1 MITRYSRPEM
11 RAVWTDENKLKLWL
25 QIELLASEALVKE
38 GVVPTRDCKKIKVG
52 CAKWFANLPGLV
64 ARQRELEKVL
74 NHDVIAFTTA
84 VAEAINDKASRW
96 FHFGLTSSD
105 VGDTCYAVQMQQSAD
120 LLIADVK
127 KLLPVIARRAWE
139 YKFTPCIG
147 RSHGIHAEPT
157 TFGLKLA
164 LMHDEFKRALRRLE
178 TAREVVSVG
187 KISGAV
193 GTSAHL
199 SPRVEAYVCKKL
211 GLRPAPIATQVV
223 QRDIHAEFQ
232 SAMALV
238 GASIERWTVEFRHLQ
253 RTEVLE
259 AEEPFSKGQKGS
271 SAMPHKRNPI
281 TWERL
286 TGLARVL
293 RGNALAALE
302 NVALWHERDIS
313 HSSVERIIFP
323 DSCTLLDYMFGLL
336 TRLMD
341 GLAVYPENMKKNL
354 GLSLGMWNSQTVL
367 LALIRKGLT
376 REAAYKLVQDASM
389 KTWEVKHA
397 GRDDA
402 DFVEVLKATPEVAKH
417 FKRGELEK
425 LCSLAFHF
433 KEVNR
438 RFKRI
443 GAIVIPDN
451 RTKKTKVTKKLE
463 TGRFVFFA
471 PSKFHSTARRR
482 PTAGLPPAEMLSPAS
497 YNQKTSL
504 ALFVPSRIRLRDI
517 LSRPHFPNRLYA
529 CPIRHLLSSPRFHTS
544 PQFSLA

>member
-11 RAVWTDENKLKLWL
+11 RAIWTDENKLHLWL
-25 QIELLASEALVKE
+25 QIELLAGEALVKE
-38 GVVPTRDCKKIKVG
+38 SVVPRADFAKIKRG
-52 CAKWFANLPGLV
+52 ADKWFTDLPGLV
-64 ARQRELEKVL
+64 ARQKELEKTL
-74 NHDVIAFTTA
+74 NHDVIGFTTA
-84 VAEAINDKASRW
+84 VAEKIHDNASRW

-105 VGDTCYAVQMQQSAD
+105 IIDTAFAVQMVQSAD
-120 LLIADVK
+120 ILIQDVRT
-127 KLLPVIARRAWE
+127 VRAAIARQARK

-164 LMHDEFKRALRRLE
+164 LMYDEFGRALDRLE
-178 TAREVVSVG
+178 SARKTAAVG
-187 KISGAV
+187 KLSGAV

-223 QRDIHAEFQ
+223 QRDVHAEF
-232 SAMALV
+232 MTTLALI
-238 GASIERWTVEFRHLQ
+238 GASIERWAVEFRHLQ

-259 AEEPFSKGQKGS
+259 AEEPFTKGQKGS

-293 RGNALAALE
+293 RGNAIAALE

-323 DSCTLLDYMFGLL
+323 DSCTLLDYMLGLL

-341 GLAVYPENMKKNL
+341 GLKKNL

-367 LALIRKGLT
+367 LALIKKGLT
-376 REAAYKLVQDASM
+376 REAAYKLVQDAAM

-402 DFVEVLKATPEVAKH
+402 DFVEQLKAEPAVARH
-417 FKRGELEK
+417 FKPGELEK
-425 LCSLAFHF
+425 LCSLDFHF
-433 KEVNR
+433 KEVNS
-438 RFKRI
+438 RFK
-443 GAIVIPDN
+443 
-451 RTKKTKVTKKLE
+451 KL
-463 TGRFVFFA
+463 
-471 PSKFHSTARRR
+471 
-482 PTAGLPPAEMLSPAS
+482 GL
-497 YNQKTSL
+497 
-504 ALFVPSRIRLRDI
+504 
-517 LSRPHFPNRLYA
+517 
-529 CPIRHLLSSPRFHTS
+529 
-544 PQFSLA
+544 

>member
-11 RAVWTDENKLKLWL
+11 RAIWTDENKLRVWL
-25 QIELLASEALVKE
+25 QIELLASEALVKQ
-38 GVVPTRDCKKIKVG
+38 GLVPKADFAKIKAG
-52 CAKWFANLPGLV
+52 ADKWFADLPGLV
-64 ARQRELEKVL
+64 ARQKELEKTL

-84 VAEAINDKASRW
+84 VAGKINDRASRW

-105 VGDTCYAVQMQQSAD
+105 VGDTACAVQMVQSAD
-120 LLIADVK
+120 ILIADVK
-127 KLLPVIARRAWE
+127 ALRKIIARRARE
-139 YKFTPCIG
+139 SQFMPCIG

-164 LMHDEFKRALRRLE
+164 LMHDEFGRALERLE
-178 TAREVVSVG
+178 RAREVAAVG
-187 KISGAV
+187 KLSGAV

-199 SPRVEAYVCKKL
+199 SPKVESAVCQQL

-232 SAMALV
+232 TTLALV
-238 GASIERWTVEFRHLQ
+238 GASIERWAVEFRHLQ

-259 AEEPFSKGQKGS
+259 TEEPFVKGQKGS
-271 SAMPHKRNPI
+271 SAMPHKRNPL

-293 RGNALAALE
+293 RGNAVAALE

-341 GLAVYPENMKKNL
+341 GLNVYPENMKKNL

-367 LALIRKGLT
+367 LALIKKGLT
-376 REAAYKLVQDASM
+376 REAAYKLVQDAAM

-402 DFVEVLKATPEVAKH
+402 NFVEVLKADPAVAKH
-417 FKRGELEK
+417 FKPGELEK
-425 LCSLAFHF
+425 LCSLEFHF
-433 KEVNR
+433 KEVKNR
-438 RFKRI
+438 FR
-443 GAIVIPDN
+443 
-451 RTKKTKVTKKLE
+451 KL
-463 TGRFVFFA
+463 
-471 PSKFHSTARRR
+471 
-482 PTAGLPPAEMLSPAS
+482 GL
-497 YNQKTSL
+497 
-504 ALFVPSRIRLRDI
+504 
-517 LSRPHFPNRLYA
+517 
-529 CPIRHLLSSPRFHTS
+529 
-544 PQFSLA
+544 